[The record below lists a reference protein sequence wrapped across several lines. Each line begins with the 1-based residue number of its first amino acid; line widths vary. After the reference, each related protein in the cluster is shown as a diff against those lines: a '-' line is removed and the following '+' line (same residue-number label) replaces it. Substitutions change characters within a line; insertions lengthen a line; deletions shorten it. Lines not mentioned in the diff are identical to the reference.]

1 MVITEPLDL
10 NRPPGKASGH
20 HRVLSEF
27 PCPDFTA
34 VAAAVTGHGLFA
46 FTQSTWA
53 MRCISNTSGLRV

>member
-10 NRPPGKASGH
+10 SRPPGEASGR

-27 PCPDFTA
+27 PCLDFT
-34 VAAAVTGHGLFA
+34 AAVTGHGLFA
-46 FTQSTWA
+46 FTQSAWA